1 MSKFWFIWPLTCYK
15 VRAPILCYYEIHTTD
30 VENEIFTV
38 GQRKYPSYLWYLK
51 PWLPKHQLLLLI
63 VSGIAMCD
71 S

>member
-38 GQRKYPSYLWYLK
+38 GQRKYPSYLFETMASET
-51 PWLPKHQLLLLI
+51 PI
-63 VSGIAMCD
+63 VVTNCIRYCNV
-71 S
+71 